1 MLKKENRLSSKYEF
15 GITRKYGKQIS
26 GKFFHLYLV
35 KPHNYEGPAKVGIV
49 VSNKFSKSAVKRNKL
64 KRIFREITRTN
75 FDKIPKGYWVVLYP
89 KFYAINQKY
98 EEISSDFN
106 KVLQKISVA

>member
-15 GITRKYGKQIS
+15 NITRKYGKTLT
-26 GKFFHLYLV
+26 GRFFHLYIV
-35 KPHNYEGPAKVGIV
+35 KPHNYEGPTKAGII

-64 KRIFREITRTN
+64 KRIFREIVHTN
-75 FDKIPKGYWVVLYP
+75 FNKIPQGHWVVLYP

-98 EEISSDFN
+98 EEISIDFN
-106 KVLQKISVA
+106 KVLQKVSVA